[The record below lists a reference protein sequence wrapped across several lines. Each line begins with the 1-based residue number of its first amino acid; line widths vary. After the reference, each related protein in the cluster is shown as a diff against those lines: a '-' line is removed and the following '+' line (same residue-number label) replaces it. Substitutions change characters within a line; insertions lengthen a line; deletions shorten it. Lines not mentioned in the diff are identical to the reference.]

1 MNGDLVL
8 KDGKPR
14 PRATPRVGISLDRSG
29 GANQADTAGADINKI
44 VAQYKKSGTL
54 PRVATSNPLFGDF
67 TFPEDIHSMREAVF
81 QAEDRFNRLPADV
94 RTLCDNDWVQFMDRF
109 DDPEARQGMVDVG
122 LLVQDMEPTPEPE
135 AEFILTPTPNDP
147 APIPNNSPSPKE
159 NDT

>member
-1 MNGDLVL
+1 
-8 KDGKPR
+8 
-14 PRATPRVGISLDRSG
+14 
-29 GANQADTAGADINKI
+29 
-44 VAQYKKSGTL
+44 
-54 PRVATSNPLFGDF
+54 
-67 TFPEDIHSMREAVF
+67 MREAVF